1 LYGNRQGGVVKQKL
15 QIGGVAMINKQN
27 SENFYITDANLP
39 INLFSLLED
48 SIQPYAGKEYK
59 LVYEYETNDGG
70 KVQIGTNYYMLTPAD
85 INTLYIL
92 TTYRQETGQKGD
104 TFEIPLKYIMKK
116 RGLDVTQS
124 ENVKLVL
131 QSLDRLMMTKI
142 FVERYGYINEKTFRR
157 DVAKF
162 ILLPSYRIS
171 QKGSKGRG
179 YKTKLTVTLAKE
191 ICYNL
196 DNGYVARGDLDIAK
210 QLVKHKIAHRLYHFL
225 MGKCTRNKTYKRNFA
240 QFVQQDICPE
250 LPLEEGKEKVINAL
264 IKLESMGL
272 ISYRIEKDIVCI
284 NIRK

>member
-1 LYGNRQGGVVKQKL
+1 MNNQS
-15 QIGGVAMINKQN
+15 N
-27 SENFYITDANLP
+27 ENYYITDANLP
-39 INLFSLLED
+39 INIFSLLED
-48 SIQPYAGKEYK
+48 SIQPRQGKECK

-104 TFEIPLKYIMKK
+104 TFEIPIKYIMEK

-142 FVERYGYINEKTFRR
+142 VVERYGFINEKTFKR
-157 DVAKF
+157 DIAKF
-162 ILLPSYRIS
+162 TLLPSYRIS

-191 ICYNL
+191 ICHNL
-196 DNGYVARGDLDIAK
+196 DNGYIARGDLDVAK
-210 QLVKHKIAHRLYHFL
+210 QLVKYKITHRLYHFL

-264 IKLESMGL
+264 IKLECMGL
-272 ISYRIEKDIVCI
+272 ITYKIDKDVICI

>member
-1 LYGNRQGGVVKQKL
+1 MMN
-15 QIGGVAMINKQN
+15 NQN
-27 SENFYITDANLP
+27 NVNFYITDANLP
-39 INLFSLLED
+39 INIFSLLED
-48 SIQPYAGKEYK
+48 SIQPRQGRECK

-104 TFEIPLKYIMKK
+104 TFEIPLKYIMEK
-116 RGLDVTQS
+116 RGLDVTSS

-142 FVERYGYINEKTFRR
+142 VVERYGFINEKTFRR
-157 DVAKF
+157 DIAKF
-162 ILLPSYRIS
+162 TLLPSYRIS

-196 DNGYVARGDLDIAK
+196 DNGYVARGNLDIAK

-250 LPLEEGKEKVINAL
+250 LPLEESKEKVISAL

-272 ISYRIEKDIVCI
+272 ITYKIDKDVVCI